1 MKIDVLVMKKDWRF
15 GFEDTVIML
24 GVRIGTGSLMVS
36 DLEDAIYIERPA
48 CLYRKYKRGRK
59 RMSMG
64 KTQDIV
70 SQIRNKYI
78 GMSVPVK
85 AAFWFTVCNF
95 LQRGISMITTPIFTR
110 MLSTDEYGLYST
122 YLSWETVLAMVVTLS
137 LYKAMMNLYVKY
149 DDNQE
154 KILSALCGLELLL
167 SLIWLG
173 IGIIFQKALADLL
186 QLPESLVCCLFV
198 SFIFQAVFQCWSLYK
213 RYVYDYRTLVLTT
226 LISTAGSAVLGVV
239 AVAFFSP
246 TAESRVISSTF
257 VTAIIGIVLYV
268 TVFKNGKS
276 FFDKKVWLFS
286 LGFCIPLM
294 PHYLSEF
301 VLQSS
306 DKIMINYLCG
316 TSDVALYSIAYS
328 AGSLINLITGAINST
343 FAPYQYQKIK
353 AGEYELLAKR
363 ANQVLLFVGV
373 MLAGIMLF
381 SREIVLVF
389 GGIKYI
395 ESVDVI
401 IPICIG
407 VYFNYM
413 FQLFAR
419 VQEYYERKLTVV
431 IPSILC
437 AILNLILNY
446 IFIKLCGYQAAAYT
460 TFVCYA
466 IFCLIHY
473 YFYKKVCKEVLNGQ
487 RLYDGKGILWISIGV
502 TIVGIAVAFINHFLW
517 LKYSIIIAILI
528 LLIVKRNTVINI
540 VKDMIGKEK

>member
-1 MKIDVLVMKKDWRF
+1 
-15 GFEDTVIML
+15 
-24 GVRIGTGSLMVS
+24 
-36 DLEDAIYIERPA
+36 
-48 CLYRKYKRGRK
+48 
-59 RMSMG
+59 
-64 KTQDIV
+64 
-70 SQIRNKYI
+70 
-78 GMSVPVK
+78 
-85 AAFWFTVCNF
+85 
-95 LQRGISMITTPIFTR
+95 
-110 MLSTDEYGLYST
+110 
-122 YLSWETVLAMVVTLS
+122 
-137 LYKAMMNLYVKY
+137 
-149 DDNQE
+149 
-154 KILSALCGLELLL
+154 
-167 SLIWLG
+167 
-173 IGIIFQKALADLL
+173 
-186 QLPESLVCCLFV
+186 
-198 SFIFQAVFQCWSLYK
+198 
-213 RYVYDYRTLVLTT
+213 
-226 LISTAGSAVLGVV
+226 
-239 AVAFFSP
+239 
-246 TAESRVISSTF
+246 
-257 VTAIIGIVLYV
+257 
-268 TVFKNGKS
+268 
-276 FFDKKVWLFS
+276 
-286 LGFCIPLM
+286 M

-389 GGIKYI
+389 GGVKYI

-540 VKDMIGKEK
+540 AKDMIGKER